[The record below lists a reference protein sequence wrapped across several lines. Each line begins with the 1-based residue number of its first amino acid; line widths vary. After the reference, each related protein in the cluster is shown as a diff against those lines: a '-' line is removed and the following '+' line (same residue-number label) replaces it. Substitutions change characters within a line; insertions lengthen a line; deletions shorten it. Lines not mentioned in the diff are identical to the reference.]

1 MPGPGGGLG
10 MMRPGGGGGAPD
22 INMLLER
29 MPASQL
35 KDIQVGETIIAS
47 AAVGEQPG
55 DLTAF
60 LILGNAG
67 NLLARLASVA
77 ESAPRAGGGPGMS
90 MTGGLGGLDSM
101 MGMPAMQ

>member
-1 MPGPGGGLG
+1 
-10 MMRPGGGGGAPD
+10 MMRPGGGAPD
-22 INMLLER
+22 INALLER

-35 KDIQVGETIIAS
+35 KDLKVGETIIAS

-67 NLLARLASVA
+67 GLLARLASA
-77 ESAPRAGGGPGMS
+77 SENTQRGPGAGQS
-90 MTGGLGGLDSM
+90 MGMAGGLGGLDSM
-101 MGMPAMQ
+101 MGMPGMQ